1 MKRRGIISLFITAAV
16 TVSFMTNI
24 IMGETGYVYGE
35 EVSADCVEN
44 IHEPQTETGEENA
57 DPDNVSDNESE
68 PDLSVSENTNEDTV
82 PVIAG
87 SGPSKD
93 VLRDNPTSGDYEY
106 SVDSNGNATI
116 VKYSGSSSTLVIPE
130 SIEGNPVTKI
140 GSNAFKSNTTLTS
153 ITFPSGLISIGSSA
167 FYGCTGLS
175 SPAFPAGLQEIG
187 SSAFYGCTGITSLS
201 FPEGFKSLG
210 SSAFYG
216 CTNLTS
222 ISYPASI
229 SSVSYS
235 AFSNTGI
242 SSVTIAGTATTI
254 PSYACYKMTGLASV
268 TIPSGVTKIGSE
280 AFYGCTSLSSITF
293 PEGLQEIEGSA
304 FYGCTGLTSL
314 RIPVLNKIGSNVFYG
329 CNSVQ
334 TVYFS
339 YGIEELGTG
348 ICQNM
353 SSLENIVFENGE
365 GGEKPIIKTI
375 GNNAFS
381 GCVKLQSVTFPKSLT
396 TLGSN
401 AFCRCSELNN
411 PNFADSSLTEI
422 GSSCFQNCSKLT
434 KADFPDTLTKI
445 EGNAFKGCSDLSEV
459 SLGSSLYS
467 LGSGAFY
474 GCAISGIK
482 IPRNLS
488 EVGGAPFENCA
499 NLKNITFENK
509 IREIPD
515 YLFRGCTAIETVT
528 IPDTVFEIGNS
539 AFKDCTGLQKVVF
552 PTGPYSIGT
561 YAFYGCSQLEEI
573 NLNNKISKLGTYA
586 FANCTMLK
594 TAALGEQLKEIPG
607 YCFYNTALTEVMVPY
622 TVASIG
628 SYAFTNNENLSKVT
642 ISGFTKDI
650 NAYAF
655 NQSSLTICS
664 SSGSRAQE
672 IATEKGYTFIEG
684 TKTTKLTL
692 SDTGTLK
699 APPEGNLYLSAEFE
713 PYDSLDGIEWSSSN
727 EEVATV
733 GCYNGIPEKAEISCV
748 SPGKATITV
757 KMGSHS
763 KSCVIEVVDALSEIY
778 FDNVLYS
785 ITSLDQTLDL
795 GSRIKRKPTT
805 IENYSLSW
813 SSDDESIAVVNSE
826 GVVTGKKNGTTRIR
840 VRDVKGYA
848 STSCYVKVAAPIYP
862 EKIYFGQ
869 DEIVISSIGQS
880 RQLKLLTDPVGA
892 NEYSTTY
899 SSLDESVAT
908 VTSLGR
914 VSAVSEG
921 ETEIQAEVTFRNNK
935 TYTTETLTAKC
946 KVIVKSV
953 NVPVTGIEIS
963 DRELY
968 LPEVGSSYQLSASIK
983 PENADIKDVIWYSND
998 TDVVKV
1004 DKTGKVTAT
1013 GCGSTN
1019 VTAES
1024 KEGGFIATCEVTA
1037 SKRIRSISFN
1047 KDTLLLDIGGTAEL
1061 NATIRPSDI
1070 SKPKISIYSTDKN
1083 VATIEGNVVTGIS
1096 DGTAEI
1102 WCKALDGSG
1111 AYAVCKVYVG
1121 TARDKVKKPDDKGSE
1136 KVNGDY
1142 SAVLPGKQKIYINK
1156 YFTDKNIAVFKVD
1169 NKKIASVNKKGLLK
1183 GKKNGEVSVNG
1194 FVKNGKNLELKES
1207 HTFLVE
1213 VPKLMPMESDKI
1225 GELIDIN
1232 NYITG
1237 MYALKPTKYELKKT
1251 NIGTV
1256 SENGV
1261 ITVKEEGSS
1270 KVTVY
1275 FGDGKGAAKTSATLK
1290 VKAGKETAK

>member
-1 MKRRGIISLFITAAV
+1 MKKRDIISLFITA
-16 TVSFMTNI
+16 TITISFMTGI
-24 IMGETGYVYGE
+24 IPGEMRYAYGE
-35 EVSADCVEN
+35 EVSADSVEE
-44 IHEPQTETGEENA
+44 IHEPEAEE
-57 DPDNVSDNESE
+57 EK
-68 PDLSVSENTNEDTV
+68 DLLGTNE
-82 PVIAG
+82 
-87 SGPSKD
+87 
-93 VLRDNPTSGDYEY
+93 TSGDYEY
-106 SVDSNGNATI
+106 SVDYNGNATI
-116 VKYSGSSSTLVIPE
+116 VQYSGDSAVLILPE
-130 SIEGNPVTKI
+130 DIEGNPVTKI
-140 GSNAFKSNTTLTS
+140 GSNAFKSKTSLTS
-153 ITFPSGLISIGSSA
+153 VTFPSGLISIGSSA
-167 FYGCTGLS
+167 FYGCTGISSLS
-175 SPAFPAGLQEIG
+175 FPEGLQEIG
-187 SSAFYGCTGITSLS
+187 SSAFYGCTGISSVS
-201 FPEGFKSLG
+201 FPEGFKTLG
-210 SSAFYG
+210 SSAFHG
-216 CTNLTS
+216 CTSLTS
-222 ISYPASI
+222 ISYPGSI
-229 SSVSYS
+229 SSVH
-235 AFSNTGI
+235 SNSFTSTSI
-242 SSVTIAGTATTI
+242 SSVTFAVSAETI
-254 PSYACYKMTGLASV
+254 PAYACYNMTGLTSV
-268 TIPSGVTKIGSE
+268 TIPSGVTKIGNS
-280 AFYGCTSLSSITF
+280 AFYGCTGISSSAF
-293 PEGLQEIEGSA
+293 PEGLQEIESSA
-304 FYGCTGLTSL
+304 FYGCTELT
-314 RIPVLNKIGSNVFYG
+314 
-329 CNSVQ
+329 
-334 TVYFS
+334 
-339 YGIEELGTG
+339 
-348 ICQNM
+348 
-353 SSLENIVFENGE
+353 NI
-365 GGEKPIIKTI
+365 
-375 GNNAFS
+375 
-381 GCVKLQSVTFPKSLT
+381 
-396 TLGSN
+396 
-401 AFCRCSELNN
+401 
-411 PNFADSSLTEI
+411 NFADSSLTEI

-434 KADFPDTLTKI
+434 KADFPDTMTKI

-467 LGSGAFY
+467 LGSGAFS

-488 EVGGAPFENCA
+488 EVSGAPFENCA

-539 AFKDCTGLQKVVF
+539 SFKDCTGLQKVVF
-552 PTGPYSIGT
+552 PTGQYSIGT
-561 YAFYGCSQLEEI
+561 YAFNGCSQLEEI

-607 YCFYNTALTEVMVPY
+607 NCFYNTALTEVMVPY

-628 SYAFTNNENLSKVT
+628 SYAFANNENLSKVT

-650 NAYAF
+650 DSYTF

-733 GCYNGIPEKAEISCV
+733 ACYNGIPEKAEISCV

-813 SSDDESIAVVNSE
+813 SSDDETIAVVNSE

-946 KVIVKSV
+946 KIIVKSV

-968 LPEVGSSYQLSASIK
+968 LPEVGSS
-983 PENADIKDVIWYSND
+983 
-998 TDVVKV
+998 
-1004 DKTGKVTAT
+1004 
-1013 GCGSTN
+1013 
-1019 VTAES
+1019 
-1024 KEGGFIATCEVTA
+1024 
-1037 SKRIRSISFN
+1037 
-1047 KDTLLLDIGGTAEL
+1047 
-1061 NATIRPSDI
+1061 
-1070 SKPKISIYSTDKN
+1070 
-1083 VATIEGNVVTGIS
+1083 
-1096 DGTAEI
+1096 
-1102 WCKALDGSG
+1102 
-1111 AYAVCKVYVG
+1111 
-1121 TARDKVKKPDDKGSE
+1121 
-1136 KVNGDY
+1136 
-1142 SAVLPGKQKIYINK
+1142 
-1156 YFTDKNIAVFKVD
+1156 
-1169 NKKIASVNKKGLLK
+1169 
-1183 GKKNGEVSVNG
+1183 
-1194 FVKNGKNLELKES
+1194 
-1207 HTFLVE
+1207 
-1213 VPKLMPMESDKI
+1213 
-1225 GELIDIN
+1225 
-1232 NYITG
+1232 
-1237 MYALKPTKYELKKT
+1237 
-1251 NIGTV
+1251 
-1256 SENGV
+1256 
-1261 ITVKEEGSS
+1261 
-1270 KVTVY
+1270 
-1275 FGDGKGAAKTSATLK
+1275 
-1290 VKAGKETAK
+1290 